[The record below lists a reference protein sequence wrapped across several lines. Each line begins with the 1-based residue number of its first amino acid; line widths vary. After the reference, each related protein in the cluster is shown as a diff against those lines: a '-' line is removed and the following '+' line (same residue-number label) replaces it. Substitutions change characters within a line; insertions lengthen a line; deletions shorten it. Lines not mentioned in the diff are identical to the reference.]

1 MASKTSRLKSLLRAT
16 GSGGANIDDY
26 EMVLPAAKE
35 CSERSLKLSVHSLE
49 YLGSQNIRFL
59 LTVIDTTEAKT
70 AKREIEDLVANNM
83 LLIQEL
89 QHRVANSLQIIALV
103 LMQSVRR
110 VSNDET
116 QSHFQMAQNRV
127 LSIAALQKQL
137 SQSGAADVEL
147 RPYLVQL
154 CQSIGIS
161 IIADPEILT
170 IEVDAVEGSVS
181 SSQSV
186 SFGLIV
192 TELVINA
199 LKHAYPVDQGGTI
212 RVSYVTDGSAWT
224 LEVEDDGVG
233 MPLDDRPAAVAGL
246 GTNIVEA
253 LAKGS
258 CRPMFPER
266 KPTRERA

>member
-35 CSERSLKLSVHSLE
+35 RSERSLKLSAHSLE

-154 CQSIGIS
+154 CQSIGI
-161 IIADPEILT
+161 
-170 IEVDAVEGSVS
+170 
-181 SSQSV
+181 
-186 SFGLIV
+186 
-192 TELVINA
+192 
-199 LKHAYPVDQGGTI
+199 
-212 RVSYVTDGSAWT
+212 R
-224 LEVEDDGVG
+224 
-233 MPLDDRPAAVAGL
+233 
-246 GTNIVEA
+246 
-253 LAKGS
+253 
-258 CRPMFPER
+258 
-266 KPTRERA
+266 